1 MSGEK
6 IKKIFSWDLFMQ
18 NECSD
23 NEQTIHRYFLGMLGI
38 DYTEG
43 IFCRCLL
50 VIFFYFFHVGGIL
63 YTAVCTFFL
72 FAPA

>member
-1 MSGEK
+1 
-6 IKKIFSWDLFMQ
+6 MQ

-23 NEQTIHRYFLGMLGI
+23 SEQTIHRYFLGMLGI

-43 IFCRCLL
+43 IFLL
-50 VIFFYFFHVGGIL
+50 VFTGDFFIIFCFHVGGIL
-63 YTAVCTFFL
+63 YTAVFTFFL